1 MSLSLLCL
9 ILVLISIAISV
20 LPTMYS
26 DKRFFYYCK
35 TVFTLQFV
43 AGLSGVTDIF
53 QQTLYGNYI
62 VSELHI
68 IMFICIFLSAVS
80 SYILKTRLL
89 CSNLDSISKYE

>member
-1 MSLSLLCL
+1 MSLSL

-26 DKRFFYYCK
+26 DKRFFYYGK

-43 AGLSGVTDIF
+43 AGLSGVTDII

-68 IMFICIFLSAVS
+68 IMYICIFLSAVS